1 MNGLARCYSNQ
12 VARGSNTRSGQSRLS
27 KKSFVRFKLL
37 RSTRSKSNVKV
48 ALSSTSQSIMIIT
61 VFPVKLGVLTQLAGG
76 GGVLPYKRL
85 MRMCRWMGSHFH
97 DWTDYNEVAYSIELL
112 E

>member
-1 MNGLARCYSNQ
+1 M
-12 VARGSNTRSGQSRLS
+12 
-27 KKSFVRFKLL
+27 

-61 VFPVKLGVLTQLAGG
+61 VFPVKLGFSLNWPGG

-85 MRMCRWMGSHFH
+85 MEMCRWMGSHFY
-97 DWTDYNEVAYSIELL
+97 DWTAYNGVAFLVELL
-112 E
+112 KWGRTFSDFWG